1 MIEAYW
7 DNISFTFKKN
17 LNQENILFLENYIW
31 IFNYERIEVENL
43 KKENSTVK
51 ILLEGLSLGEL
62 NNESCILIPRNNLS
76 RIKWNFKNMSNIFE
90 NEINVTNFK
99 SLSLNT
105 KIIIQLSSMEGLAE
119 LNKLKDYLPEHSEL
133 EVSYSPTIKFL
144 SIDLII

>member
-119 LNKLKDYLPEHSEL
+119 LNKLKDYFPEHSEL